1 MMKKYVKLLFIV
13 MFISIVLMAIN
24 YLFFTE
30 IGEIRSEISK
40 NNITSE
46 NNTYYLNVDN
56 YKHLKLPKEELEKID
71 LDTISEYKISFKYNR
86 LFEKGN
92 VDLIQK

>member
-1 MMKKYVKLLFIV
+1 MKKYVKLLIAV
-13 MFISIVLMAIN
+13 MVISIVLMAIN

>member
-1 MMKKYVKLLFIV
+1 MKKYIKLLIAV
-13 MFISIVLMAIN
+13 MVISIVLMAIN

-30 IGEIRSEISK
+30 TGQIRSEISK
-40 NNITSE
+40 SDITSE
-46 NNTYYLNVDN
+46 NNTYYLNVAN
-56 YKHLKLPKEELEKID
+56 YKHLKLPKEEFEKID
-71 LDTISEYKISFKYNR
+71 LETISEYKISFKYNN